1 MTSRVRCRSRSYI
14 TNRIFESK
22 FPRYLVNMQGPP
34 NRRTPPILFTRPTH
48 EWLSRVDQ
56 RQKQLAALEL
66 TREQKER
73 LTQRNE
79 IEFAYS
85 VRTLEGMT
93 VSREEVADV
102 VSSAAAKPNQ
112 SDHDARAILEVVQSL
127 RMIEA
132 LIQSCGREAELSPEL
147 LVSLN
152 GAGSLRTTPG
162 YSNRAIKPEHLAAAI
177 DGACR
182 WYAAES
188 FAELHPVEQASIV
201 LLRLIEIQP
210 FESAN
215 ERTALLAASLFTV
228 RRELPPINISPEL
241 ETTFRAA
248 LAEGFQM
255 NTKPMV
261 ELIAEAVE
269 RNIIWRA

>member
-1 MTSRVRCRSRSYI
+1 
-14 TNRIFESK
+14 
-22 FPRYLVNMQGPP
+22 MQGPP

-66 TREQKER
+66 SREQKER
-73 LTQRNE
+73 LARRNE

-85 VRTLEGMT
+85 LLTLDGLT
-93 VSREEVADV
+93 VSREEVADL
-102 VSSAAAKPNQ
+102 VSSPAANPNE
-112 SDHDARAILEVVQSL
+112 SDQKARAILEVIQSL

-132 LIQSCGREAELSPEL
+132 IIQSRGRDAELSPEL
-147 LVSLN
+147 LVNLN
-152 GAGSLRTTPG
+152 PAGSLRTTPG
-162 YSNRAIKPEHLAAAI
+162 DSSRSIKAEHLAAAI
-177 DGACR
+177 EGACR

-188 FAELHPVEQASIV
+188 FTELHPVEQASIV

-215 ERTALLAASLFTV
+215 EPTALLAASLFTL
-228 RRELPPINISPEL
+228 RRQLPSINISPEL

-261 ELIAEAVE
+261 ELAAEALE
-269 RNIIWRA
+269 RTMIRALDEFQKR

>member
-1 MTSRVRCRSRSYI
+1 M
-14 TNRIFESK
+14 
-22 FPRYLVNMQGPP
+22 PAPP
-34 NRRTPPILFTRPTH
+34 SRRTPPILFSRPTH

-73 LTQRNE
+73 ITRRNE

-85 VRTLEGMT
+85 VLTLEGLT
-93 VSREEVADV
+93 VSREEVADL
-102 VSSAAAKPNQ
+102 VSSAAAKPNE
-112 SDHDARAILEVVQSL
+112 SDREARAILEVIQALRLIESL
-127 RMIEA
+127 IE
-132 LIQSCGREAELSPEL
+132 SRGRDAELSPEL
-147 LVSLN
+147 LVNLN
-152 GAGSLRTTPG
+152 PAGSLRTTPG
-162 YSNRAIKPEHLAAAI
+162 DSSRSIKAEHLAAAI
-177 DGACR
+177 EGACR
-182 WYAAES
+182 WYSAES

-210 FESAN
+210 FENAN
-215 ERTALLAASLFTV
+215 ERTALVAASLFTL

-261 ELIAEAVE
+261 ELIAEALE
-269 RNIIWRA
+269 RNRIEALEGFRKT

>member
-1 MTSRVRCRSRSYI
+1 
-14 TNRIFESK
+14 
-22 FPRYLVNMQGPP
+22 MQGSP

-66 TREQKER
+66 SRDQTER
-73 LTQRNE
+73 LIRRND
-79 IEFAYS
+79 IEFAHS
-85 VRTLEGMT
+85 VLTLEGLT
-93 VSREEVADV
+93 VSREDVADL
-102 VSSAAAKPNQ
+102 VSSPAANPNE
-112 SDHDARAILEVVQSL
+112 SDQKARAILEVVQSL
-127 RMIEA
+127 RMIEV
-132 LIQSCGREAELSPEL
+132 LIQSRGRNAELSSGL
-147 LVSLN
+147 LVNLN
-152 GAGSLRTTPG
+152 PAGSLRTTPG
-162 YSNRAIKPEHLAAAI
+162 DSNRSIKPEHLGAAI
-177 DGACR
+177 EGACR

-210 FESAN
+210 FEHSN
-215 ERTALLAASLFTV
+215 ERTALLAASLFTL
-228 RRELPPINISPEL
+228 RRDLPPINISPEL

-261 ELIAEAVE
+261 ELIAEALE
-269 RNIIWRA
+269 RTMIKALDEFQKR

>member
-1 MTSRVRCRSRSYI
+1 
-14 TNRIFESK
+14 
-22 FPRYLVNMQGPP
+22 MQGPP

-66 TREQKER
+66 SRDQTER
-73 LTQRNE
+73 LTRRHE

-85 VRTLEGMT
+85 TLRLEGLT
-93 VSREEVADV
+93 VSREQVAAL
-102 VSSAAAKPNQ
+102 VSLSPAKASE
-112 SDHDARAILEVVQSL
+112 SDHDARAILEVIQSL

-132 LIQSCGREAELSPEL
+132 LIQSRGREAELSPDL
-147 LVSLN
+147 LLN
-152 GAGSLRTTPG
+152 LNRAGSFRTTAG
-162 YSNRAIKPEHLAAAI
+162 KASRSIKPEHLAAAI
-177 DGACR
+177 EGACR

-210 FESAN
+210 FENAN
-215 ERTALLAASLFTV
+215 ERTAILAASLFTL

-261 ELIAEAVE
+261 ELIAEALE
-269 RNIIWRA
+269 RNMIEALEGFRKT